1 MRAYTAQRNP
11 DSSFFILNFTIMNG
25 LQLTIIS
32 PEKEL
37 FRGEVRKVTLPGTM
51 GSFTILPQHAPVVS
65 SLSAGKMVYV
75 KADGTEESFEIKG
88 GFIEMNMNNVSVCI
102 N

>member
-1 MRAYTAQRNP
+1 M
-11 DSSFFILNFTIMNG
+11 SK

-32 PEKEL
+32 PEKEI
-37 FRGEVRKVTLPGTM
+37 FRGEVRRVTLPGVM

-65 SLSAGKMVYV
+65 SLNAGKLSFE
-75 KADGTEESFEIKG
+75 KPDGTEESREING
-88 GFIEMNMNNVSVCI
+88 GFVEMNNNHVSVCI

>member
-1 MRAYTAQRNP
+1 
-11 DSSFFILNFTIMNG
+11 MNG

-37 FRGEVRKVTLPGTM
+37 FRGEVQRVTLPGVM

-65 SLSAGKMVYV
+65 ALHAGKLSYV
-75 KADGTEESFEIKG
+75 KANGTEEAQEING
-88 GFIEMNMNNVSVCI
+88 GFIEMNNNNVSVCI
-102 N
+102 D

>member
-1 MRAYTAQRNP
+1 M
-11 DSSFFILNFTIMNG
+11 SK

-32 PEKEL
+32 PEKEI
-37 FRGEVRKVTLPGTM
+37 FRGEVRRVTLPGVM

-65 SLSAGKMVYV
+65 SLNAGKLSFE
-75 KADGTEESFEIKG
+75 KPDGTKESREING
-88 GFIEMNMNNVSVCI
+88 GFVDMNNNHVSVCI

>member
-1 MRAYTAQRNP
+1 
-11 DSSFFILNFTIMNG
+11 MNE

-37 FRGEVRKVTLPGTM
+37 FRGEVQRITLPGVK
-51 GSFTILPQHAPVVS
+51 GSFTILPRHAPVVS
-65 SLSAGKMVYV
+65 SLSAGKITYV
-75 KADGTEESFEIKG
+75 KANGTEETREING
-88 GFIEMNMNNVSVCI
+88 GFVEMNNNEASVCV